1 MLPVYFVTL
10 TIDNGCRFE
19 KWRIAIP
26 EENGELAIKKAEEI
40 YYEDYAGYE
49 DIIAVSEA
57 QLISMTGYTIIK

>member
-1 MLPVYFVTL
+1 MQIFLVTL

-19 KWRIAIP
+19 KWRITIP
-26 EENGELAIKKAEEI
+26 EKNEESAIKKAEEI

-49 DIIAVSEA
+49 DIITVSEA

>member
-1 MLPVYFVTL
+1 MQIFLITL

-19 KWRIAIP
+19 KWRITIP
-26 EENGELAIKKAEEI
+26 EKNEESAIKKAEEI

-49 DIIAVSEA
+49 DIITVSEA

>member
-1 MLPVYFVTL
+1 MQIFLITL

-19 KWRIAIP
+19 KWRNTIP
-26 EENGELAIKKAEEI
+26 EENGESEIKKAEEI

-49 DIIAVSEA
+49 DIITVSEA

>member
-1 MLPVYFVTL
+1 MQIFLITL

-19 KWRIAIP
+19 KWRITIP
-26 EENGELAIKKAEEI
+26 EENGESAIKKAEEI

-49 DIIAVSEA
+49 DIITVSEA

>member
-1 MLPVYFVTL
+1 MQIFLVTL

-19 KWRIAIP
+19 KWRITIP
-26 EENGELAIKKAEEI
+26 EKDKCLAIKKAEEI

-49 DIIAVSEA
+49 DIITVSEA